1 MKKISYSQWTTW
13 KRCSHFWKLKYVVGP
28 RIDDASID
36 TVFGTVMHEVIQE
49 WLTDVFTKSEKYANN
64 QDRSETIKIKLME
77 GFKKN
82 TLLVEGKAPVFLCDK
97 TTLMEYYQQ
106 GLAIMAYVQQ
116 YRSKIFPTKNVILR
130 GIEIELRWE
139 VKPGIFFEG
148 FIDIVTENTETGR
161 ITIHD
166 LKTSK
171 SGWNEYAKKDMT
183 KIAQLLLYKRFYAKM
198 HNIPESMIDV
208 EYLILKRNIM
218 ESTEFHIPRVS
229 RFVPANGT
237 PSVNKAHMALMDF
250 VDACFDDDGNYKVDM
265 VEPNPSKNNCRF
277 CPYKT
282 MKDKCSVGV
291 A

>member
-13 KRCSHFWKLKYVVGP
+13 KRCSHFWKLKYVDGP

-36 TVFGTVMHEVIQE
+36 TLFGTCMHEVIQD

-64 QDRSETIKIKLME
+64 QDRSEAIKTKLMD
-77 GFKKN
+77 GFKTN
-82 TLLVEGKAPVFLCDK
+82 TILTEDGQSIFLCDK
-97 TTLMEYYQQ
+97 PTLIEYYQQ
-106 GLAIMAYVQQ
+106 GLAIMSYVQQ
-116 YRSKIFPTKNVILR
+116 YRAKIFPTKNVILL
-130 GIEIELRWE
+130 GIEIELSWE
-139 VKPGIFFEG
+139 LKPGIFFQG
-148 FIDIVTENTETGR
+148 FLDVVTENTDTGR

-171 SGWNEYAKKDMT
+171 AGWNDYAKKDPV

-198 HNIPESMIDV
+198 RNIPESMIDV
-208 EYLILKRNIM
+208 EYLILKRNIV

-229 RFVPANGT
+229 KFVPANGT
-237 PSVNKAHMALMDF
+237 PSVNKAHTALMEF
-250 VDACFDDDGNYKVDM
+250 VDACFNEDGSYNVSK